1 MALDT
6 SANLVATAERLFA
19 ERGVDTVSLREIARE
34 AGARNVMAV
43 QYHFTDRAGVLAA
56 IAGKHLPAVDARR
69 DALLDGVE
77 SEAAPSMRAM
87 ASALVRPLAAKLT
100 DPDGGPAFLRI
111 HADLLN
117 RPVPAFD
124 FTGHS
129 GSLQRW
135 RLLLEPMLDPVAVT
149 LHPRLGALVYA
160 AVELGRRA
168 ATAPHADDRLFTS
181 HLVDTVAAMLAA
193 PLSEETRSLAQE
205 RQARR
210 SRPQART
217 TARPS

>member
-1 MALDT
+1 MAADT
-6 SANLVATAERLFA
+6 AANLVTTAERLFA
-19 ERGVDTVSLREIARE
+19 ERGVDAVSLREIARE

-56 IAGKHLPAVDARR
+56 IADRHLPMVDSRR
-69 DALLDGVE
+69 DALLDAIDGE
-77 SEAAPSMRAM
+77 PSMRTM
-87 ASALVRPLAAKLT
+87 AEALVRPLAAKLA
-100 DPDGGPAFLRI
+100 DPNGGPAFLRI

-117 RPVPAFD
+117 RPVPTFD

-129 GSLQRW
+129 SSLQRW
-135 RLLLEPMLDPVAVT
+135 RQLLEPMFDPVAVT

-181 HLVDTVAAMLAA
+181 HLVDTVSAMLAA
-193 PLSEETRSLAQE
+193 RPSEETRSLAQE

-210 SRPQART
+210 SRQSRT
-217 TARPS
+217 IAKPS

>member
-1 MALDT
+1 MAADT

-19 ERGVDTVSLREIARE
+19 ERGVDGVSLREIARE

-43 QYHFTDRAGVLAA
+43 QYHFADRAGVLAA
-56 IAGKHLPAVDARR
+56 IADKHLPVVDARR
-69 DALLDGVE
+69 DALLDAIE
-77 SEAAPSMRAM
+77 DEAKPSMRAM
-87 ASALVRPLAAKLT
+87 ASALVRPLAAKLA
-100 DPDGGPAFLRI
+100 DPDGGPAFLRV

-117 RPVPAFD
+117 RPVPSFD
-124 FTGHS
+124 LTGRS

-135 RLLLEPMLDPVAVT
+135 RALLEPMLDPLAVT

-168 ATAPHADDRLFTS
+168 ATAPHADDRLFVS
-181 HLVDTVAAMLAA
+181 HLVDTVAAMLGA
-193 PLSEETRSLAQE
+193 PLSDETRALATD

-210 SRPQART
+210 ARSQDRT
-217 TARPS
+217 IASPS

>member
-1 MALDT
+1 MAAGT
-6 SANLVATAERLFA
+6 PANLVSTAERLFA
-19 ERGVDTVSLREIARE
+19 ERGVDAVSLREIARE

-43 QYHFTDRAGVLAA
+43 QYHFTDRPGVLAA
-56 IAGKHLPAVDARR
+56 IADKHLPMVDTRR
-69 DALLDGVE
+69 DALLDEIEG
-77 SEAAPSMRAM
+77 APTPSMRSM
-87 ASALVRPLAAKLT
+87 ASALVRPLAAKLG

-117 RPVPAFD
+117 RPVPTFD

-129 GSLQRW
+129 NSLRRW
-135 RLLLEPMLDPVAVT
+135 RRLLEPMFDPVAVT
-149 LHPRLGALVYA
+149 LHPRLGALVYT

-168 ATAPHADDRLFTS
+168 ATAPHSDDRLFVS

-193 PLSEETRSLAQE
+193 VPSDETRSLARE

-210 SRPQART
+210 AAPQLRQIAN
-217 TARPS
+217 PS